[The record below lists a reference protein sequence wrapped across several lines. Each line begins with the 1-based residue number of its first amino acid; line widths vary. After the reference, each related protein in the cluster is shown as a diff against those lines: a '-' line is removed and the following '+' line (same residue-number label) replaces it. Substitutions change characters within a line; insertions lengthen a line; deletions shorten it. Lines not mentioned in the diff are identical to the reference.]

1 MPREQTPV
9 RDHAD
14 ELGVKYHHNASDETI
29 QKLIDAHLAAG
40 KEAKPT
46 KKVEGGLNLLPEEQ
60 CKPMDREQFRRKYRS
75 AAALRQDAARLIRCR
90 ITCMNPAKKD
100 WPGEIFSV
108 GSAKLGTFKKFV
120 PFNSPEP
127 YHIPKIIYDMMVDKK
142 CTVFYTEQDKRGN
155 KIRKGRLVN
164 EFAIEVL
171 PPLTKEELSD
181 LARQQA
187 LKAGQQ

>member
-1 MPREQTPV
+1 MSKVITPT
-9 RDHAD
+9 RKLAD
-14 ELGVKYHHNASDETI
+14 TLNIKYHHNAKDETI
-29 QKLIDAHLAAG
+29 QKLIDSQQNVGAIADILPANECA
-40 KEAKPT
+40 PMT
-46 KKVEGGLNLLPEEQ
+46 PEEY
-60 CKPMDREQFRRKYRS
+60 RKKY
-75 AAALRQDAARLIRCR
+75 LGNARKESGRLVRCR
-90 ITCMNPAKKD
+90 IQCMNPAKKD

-127 YHIPKIIYDMMVDKK
+127 YHIPKIIYNMLLEKK
-142 CTVFYTEQDKRGN
+142 CTVFYTEVDKRGN

-181 LARQQA
+181 LAKTQA

>member
-1 MPREQTPV
+1 MPREQTAI
-9 RDHAD
+9 RDQAD
-14 ELGVKYHHNASDETI
+14 ELGIKYHHNASDETI
-29 QKLIDAHLAAG
+29 QKLIDAHVADETEAAN
-40 KEAKPT
+40 PD
-46 KKVEGGLNLLPEEQ
+46 VLPLSECE
-60 CKPMDREQFRRKYRS
+60 PMDEKLFARKYPKQAADRKS
-75 AAALRQDAARLIRCR
+75 AGRLIRCR
-90 ITCMNPAKKD
+90 IQCMNPAKKD

-127 YHIPKIIYDMMVDKK
+127 YHIPKIIYDMLLEKK
-142 CTVFYTEQDKRGN
+142 CTVFYTERDDRGN
-155 KIRKGRLVN
+155 KIRKGRLVP

-171 PPLTKEELSD
+171 KPLSREELSD

>member
-1 MPREQTPV
+1 MAREQTAV
-9 RDHAD
+9 REQANT
-14 ELGVKYHHNASDETI
+14 LGIKYHHNASDETI
-29 QKLIDAHLAAG
+29 QKLIDSQSTAN
-40 KEAKPT
+40 E
-46 KKVEGGLNLLPEEQ
+46 LPEGVLPRDKCQ
-60 CKPMDREQFRRKYRS
+60 PMDQETFSRKYGRKGLDRKEV
-75 AAALRQDAARLIRCR
+75 AQLIRCR
-90 ITCMNPAKKD
+90 IQCMNPAKKD

-127 YHIPKIIYDMMVDKK
+127 YHLPRIIYDMLVEKK
-142 CTVFYTEQDKRGN
+142 CTVFHTVTDTRGN

>member
-9 RDHAD
+9 RDQAD
-14 ELGVKYHHNASDETI
+14 ALGIKYHHNANDETI
-29 QKLIDAHLAAG
+29 QALIDSHQEAAP
-40 KEAKPT
+40 KI
-46 KKVEGGLNLLPEEQ
+46 LSEEE
-60 CKPMDREQFRRKYRS
+60 CKPMTADEYHRKYGAVDRKK
-75 AAALRQDAARLIRCR
+75 AGKLIRCR
-90 ITCMNPAKKD
+90 IQCMNPAKKD

-127 YHIPKIIYDMMVDKK
+127 YHIPKIIFDMLVEKK
-142 CTVFYTEQDKRGN
+142 CTVFYTETDQRGN
-155 KIRKGRLVN
+155 KTRKGRLVN

-181 LARQQA
+181 LARTQA
-187 LKAGQQ
+187 LKAGQG

>member
-1 MPREQTPV
+1 MPREQTEV
-9 RDHAD
+9 RNQAD
-14 ELGVKYHHNASDETI
+14 ALGIKYHHNSSDETI
-29 QKLIDAHLAAG
+29 QKLIDSNQPANELPEGVLPLEECQPMDPEIFKRKYAKVAGIDRKAAG
-40 KEAKPT
+40 
-46 KKVEGGLNLLPEEQ
+46 
-60 CKPMDREQFRRKYRS
+60 
-75 AAALRQDAARLIRCR
+75 RLIRCR
-90 ITCMNPAKKD
+90 IQCMNPAKKD

-127 YHIPKIIYDMMVDKK
+127 YHLPKIIYDMLVEKK
-142 CTVFYTEQDKRGN
+142 CTVFHTERDARGN

-171 PPLTKEELSD
+171 PPLTKDELSE
-181 LARQQA
+181 LARHQA

>member
-1 MPREQTPV
+1 MPREQTAV
-9 RDHAD
+9 RDQAD
-14 ELGVKYHHNASDETI
+14 ALGIKYHHNASDETI
-29 QKLIDAHLAAG
+29 QKLIDSESEAGAPEGVLPLAECQPLDEKQFQRRYPKQAANRKTAG
-40 KEAKPT
+40 
-46 KKVEGGLNLLPEEQ
+46 
-60 CKPMDREQFRRKYRS
+60 
-75 AAALRQDAARLIRCR
+75 RLIRCR
-90 ITCMNPAKKD
+90 IQCMNPAKKD

-127 YHIPKIIYDMMVDKK
+127 YHIPKIIYDMLVEKK
-142 CTVFYTEQDKRGN
+142 CTVFYTERDERGN

-181 LARQQA
+181 LARTQA
-187 LKAGQQ
+187 LRAGQQ

>member
-1 MPREQTPV
+1 MSKVTTPTREL
-9 RDHAD
+9 AD
-14 ELGVKYHHNASDETI
+14 TLNIKYHHNAKDETI
-29 QKLIDAHLAAG
+29 QKLIDSQQNVGAIADILPANECAPMSAEEYRKKYMG
-40 KEAKPT
+40 DQRKES
-46 KKVEGGLNLLPEEQ
+46 G
-60 CKPMDREQFRRKYRS
+60 
-75 AAALRQDAARLIRCR
+75 RLVRCR
-90 ITCMNPAKKD
+90 IQCMNPAKKE

-127 YHIPKIIYDMMVDKK
+127 YHIPKIIYNMLLEKK
-142 CTVFYTEQDKRGN
+142 CTVFYTEVDKRGN

-181 LARQQA
+181 LAKTQA

>member
-1 MPREQTPV
+1 MSKVITPTREL
-9 RDHAD
+9 AD
-14 ELGVKYHHNASDETI
+14 TLNIKYHHNAKDETI
-29 QKLIDAHLAAG
+29 QKLIDSQQNVGAIADILPANECAPMSAEEYRKKYAANAR
-40 KEAKPT
+40 KES
-46 KKVEGGLNLLPEEQ
+46 G
-60 CKPMDREQFRRKYRS
+60 
-75 AAALRQDAARLIRCR
+75 RLVRCR
-90 ITCMNPAKKD
+90 IQCMNPAKKD

-127 YHIPKIIYDMMVDKK
+127 YHIPKIIYNMLLEKK
-142 CTVFYTEQDKRGN
+142 CTVFYTEIDPRGN

-181 LARQQA
+181 LAKTQA